1 MAFNACFQGI
11 NRYRSHADALAK
23 TTILYMK
30 SSNSTLEGAFEAVRE
45 ELTATSGDDPW
56 STSPYKW
63 LRELQSRTRG
73 KAGEQIIAGWL
84 KSEGFTVGRAS
95 SSNSDRSV
103 ELTQIEIKLSTQWDS
118 GEFRFQQIRNQDYR
132 FMILLGILPH
142 EVKVWI
148 IPKKVALKHS
158 TPQHTGKTGAETR
171 WLAFDAENPPR
182 WLSRYGG
189 DANRALN
196 AVRRYL
202 PPVKSESENS
212 NNLENSNK
220 KASKTKNK
228 LVTNIAIVGQEV
240 VEKRASQN

>member
-1 MAFNACFQGI
+1 MNG
-11 NRYRSHADALAK
+11 
-23 TTILYMK
+23 
-30 SSNSTLEGAFEAVRE
+30 SNSTLEGAFEAARE
-45 ELTATSGDDPW
+45 ELTAAAGDDPW

-73 KAGEQIIAGWL
+73 KAGEQIISGWL
-84 KSEGFTVGRAS
+84 KSEGFTVGKAS

-118 GEFRFQQIRNQDYR
+118 GEFRFQQIRDQDYR
-132 FMILLGILPH
+132 FMILLGVLPH

-148 IPKKVALKHS
+148 LPKKVALKHS

-171 WLAFDAENPPR
+171 WLAFDAENPPK

-189 DANRALN
+189 DVSRAVT

-202 PPVKSESENS
+202 PPVKSDPENS
-212 NNLENSNK
+212 NNPDNSNDSDSSNK
-220 KASKTKNK
+220 TASTSGNE
-228 LVTNIAIVGQEV
+228 LVTNITMVEQAV
-240 VEKRASQN
+240 VETE